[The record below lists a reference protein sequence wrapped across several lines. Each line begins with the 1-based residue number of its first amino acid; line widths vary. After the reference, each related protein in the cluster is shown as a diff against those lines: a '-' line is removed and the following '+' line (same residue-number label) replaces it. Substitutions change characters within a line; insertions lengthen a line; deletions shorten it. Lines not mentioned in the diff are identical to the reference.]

1 MTWRQLSALGKL
13 TEGAE
18 VINCLLMVP
27 MPGYLHNGRF
37 RRLPARQAFTLIELL
52 VVIAIIGLL
61 AALLLPALARA
72 RSLGKRAR
80 CASNLRQI
88 GLAFVLYGSDQEDRL
103 PNTGDPF
110 LWMGRRWRWVVQPYL
125 AFSGT
130 AAAVGNPNNSTNFS
144 PGVLV
149 CPSDPTAATN
159 YDSTSYGYTAASY
172 FSDANINAMTLAN
185 LYQDNPFPCAT
196 RKAADARFPA
206 QKGMAAEWLSAHAKV
221 QVGWWDW
228 RAERLYVFIDG
239 HVSNVAATKI
249 RPAVDNFPDIN
260 LTVDGLSGRD
270 VE

>member
-1 MTWRQLSALGKL
+1 
-13 TEGAE
+13 
-18 VINCLLMVP
+18 MVP
-27 MPGYLHNGRF
+27 MLGYPQNGRV
-37 RRLPARQAFTLIELL
+37 RRLKAGRAFTLIELL

-72 RSLGKRAR
+72 R
-80 CASNLRQI
+80 ASNLRQI
-88 GLAFVLYGSDQEDRL
+88 GLAFVLYGSDQEDCL

-125 AFSGT
+125 AFSGA
-130 AAAVGNPNNSTNFS
+130 AAAVGNPNTSTNFL

-172 FSDANINAMTLAN
+172 FSDASINAMTLAS
-185 LYQDNPFPCAT
+185 LYQSNPFPCAS
-196 RKAADARFPA
+196 RKTADARFPA

-228 RAERLYVFIDG
+228 RAEREYVFVDG
-239 HVSNVAATKI
+239 HVSYLAAGRI
-249 RPAVDNFPDIN
+249 RPAVDSFPDIN

>member
-1 MTWRQLSALGKL
+1 
-13 TEGAE
+13 
-18 VINCLLMVP
+18 MVP
-27 MPGYLHNGRF
+27 KLGYSQNGRV
-37 RRLPARQAFTLIELL
+37 RWLKAGRAFTLIELL
-52 VVIAIIGLL
+52 VVIAIIGVL

-72 RSLGKRAR
+72 RELGKRTR

-88 GLAFVLYGSDQEDRL
+88 GLAFVLYGSDQEDCL

-125 AFSGT
+125 AFSGA
-130 AAAVGNPNNSTNFS
+130 AAAVGNPNTSTNFL

-172 FSDANINAMTLAN
+172 FSDASINAMTLTG
-185 LYQDNPFPCAT
+185 LYQNNPFLCAS
-196 RKAADARFPA
+196 RKAGDARFPA

-228 RAERLYVFIDG
+228 RAEREYVFVDG
-239 HVSNVAATKI
+239 HVSYLAAGRI
-249 RPAVDNFPDIN
+249 RPAVDSFPDIN

>member
-1 MTWRQLSALGKL
+1 MLPVLGYPEKERARRPPAWR
-13 TEGAE
+13 
-18 VINCLLMVP
+18 
-27 MPGYLHNGRF
+27 
-37 RRLPARQAFTLIELL
+37 AFTLIELL

-72 RSLGKRAR
+72 RELAKRTR
-80 CASNLRQI
+80 CASNMRQI
-88 GLAFVLYGSDQEDRL
+88 GLAFALYGSDQEDCL

-125 AFSGT
+125 AFSG
-130 AAAVGNPNNSTNFS
+130 AAAMAGNPNLSTNFS

-149 CPSDPTAATN
+149 CPNDPTAATN

-172 FSDANINAMTLAN
+172 FSDASINAMTLSS
-185 LYQDNPFPCAT
+185 LYQANSFLCVS
-196 RKAADARFPA
+196 RKATDARFPA

-228 RAERLYVFIDG
+228 RGERLYTFVDG
-239 HVSNVAATKI
+239 HVSNVAAGKI

-270 VE
+270 VP

>member
-1 MTWRQLSALGKL
+1 M
-13 TEGAE
+13 
-18 VINCLLMVP
+18 IP
-27 MPGYLHNGRF
+27 IPGHPQKECV
-37 RRLPARQAFTLIELL
+37 RRPQVRKAFTLIELL

-72 RSLGKRAR
+72 KELGKRTR

-88 GLAFVLYGSDQEDRL
+88 GLAFVLYGSDQQDCL
-103 PNTGDPF
+103 PNTGDPY

-130 AAAVGNPNNSTNFS
+130 EVAAGNPNLSTNFT

-159 YDSTSYGYTAASY
+159 YDSTSYGYTTASY
-172 FSDANINAMTLAN
+172 FSDASINAMTLAN
-185 LYQDNPFPCAT
+185 LYQSNPFPCGS
-196 RKAADARFPA
+196 RKAAEARSPA
-206 QKGMAAEWLSAHAKV
+206 QKGMVAEWRSAHSKD

-228 RAERLYVFIDG
+228 RGERLYTFVDG
-239 HVSNVAATKI
+239 HVSNLAARKI
-249 RPAVDNFPDIN
+249 QPAVDAFPDIN

-270 VE
+270 TQ

>member
-1 MTWRQLSALGKL
+1 
-13 TEGAE
+13 
-18 VINCLLMVP
+18 MVP
-27 MPGYLHNGRF
+27 IPGYPKTRHV
-37 RRLPARQAFTLIELL
+37 RRLPAGRAFTLIELL
-52 VVIAIIGLL
+52 IVIAIIGIL
-61 AALLLPALARA
+61 AALLLPTLARS
-72 RSLGKRAR
+72 RELSKRAR
-80 CASNLRQI
+80 CAGNLRQI
-88 GLAFVLYGSDQEDRL
+88 GLAFMLYGSDQEDCL

-125 AFSGT
+125 AFPGT
-130 AAAVGNPNNSTNFS
+130 AAAAGNPNTSTNFS

-172 FSDANINAMTLAN
+172 FSDGSINAMTLAN
-185 LYQDNPFPCAT
+185 LYQSNPFPCGS
-196 RKAADARFPA
+196 RKATDARFPA

-228 RAERLYVFIDG
+228 RAERLYAFVDG
-239 HVSNVAATKI
+239 HVSNLAATRI

>member
-1 MTWRQLSALGKL
+1 M
-13 TEGAE
+13 
-18 VINCLLMVP
+18 
-27 MPGYLHNGRF
+27 
-37 RRLPARQAFTLIELL
+37 LPIPSDPRGDRVQGLRARGAFTLIELL
-52 VVIAIIGLL
+52 VVIAIIGVL

-72 RSLGKRAR
+72 RESAKRTR

-88 GLAFVLYGSDQEDRL
+88 GIAFVLYGSDQEDCL

-125 AFSGT
+125 AFSG
-130 AAAVGNPNNSTNFS
+130 AAVAAGNPNTSTNFS
-144 PGVLV
+144 PGVLI

-172 FSDANINAMTLAN
+172 YSDASINAMTLAN
-185 LYQDNPFPCAT
+185 LYQSNPLSCAT

-228 RAERLYVFIDG
+228 RGERLYVFVDG
-239 HVSNVAATKI
+239 HVSNLAAARI

-270 VE
+270 VD